1 VILERERES
10 SRCFYATSWKKQ
22 RERESESRGIKD
34 CFDTL
39 LLRVRANKVTA
50 VFLVI

>member
-1 VILERERES
+1 VILEREREFKMFL
-10 SRCFYATSWKKQ
+10 CNFLEKTE
-22 RERESESRGIKD
+22 RERERRGIKD
-34 CFDTL
+34 CFDKL